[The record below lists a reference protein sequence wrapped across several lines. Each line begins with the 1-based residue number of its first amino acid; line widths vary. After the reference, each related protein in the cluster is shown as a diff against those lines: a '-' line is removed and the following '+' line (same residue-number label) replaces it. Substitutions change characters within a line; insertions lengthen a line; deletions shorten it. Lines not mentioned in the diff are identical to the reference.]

1 MARIYFHLVSK
12 HETILDTVG
21 LEITDLDEAHA
32 EARKAIEEFENES
45 PSPGAEWDGWRLDV
59 SNHSGAVMFSIP
71 LGHLSC

>member
-32 EARKAIEEFENES
+32 EARKAIEEFESES

-59 SNHSGAVMFSIP
+59 SNHAGAVVFSIP
-71 LGHLSC
+71 LDRLSR